1 MMVKPIRSM
10 TSDVNITHAAGL
22 SRDFT
27 VSFFVVYKTRDL
39 LLSALERNQTKL
51 PFSQCVKVCRFNN

>member
-1 MMVKPIRSM
+1 MMVKPIRSI

-39 LLSALERNQTKL
+39 LQSAIESNQENYHFYNMLK
-51 PFSQCVKVCRFNN
+51 CVDSTI